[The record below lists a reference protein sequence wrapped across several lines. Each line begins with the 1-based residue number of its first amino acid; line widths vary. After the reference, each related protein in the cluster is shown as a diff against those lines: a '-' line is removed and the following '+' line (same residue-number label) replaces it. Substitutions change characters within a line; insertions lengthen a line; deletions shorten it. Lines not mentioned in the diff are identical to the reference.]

1 MTPREFA
8 REQEAAE
15 KQLHYRRERDVVLA
29 WHTAAFSRTDKMPSL
44 DTVLLRMR
52 DRRGERQTYEQMKA
66 NLELISQLAGR
77 PIREVTH

>member
-8 REQEAAE
+8 REQEAAQ
-15 KQLHYRRERDVVLA
+15 KRAHHQRERDVVLA
-29 WHTAAFSRTDKMPSL
+29 WHTAVFSRTDKMPNL
-44 DTVLLRMR
+44 ETVLLQMR
-52 DRRGERQTYEQMKA
+52 DRHGERQTYEQMKA